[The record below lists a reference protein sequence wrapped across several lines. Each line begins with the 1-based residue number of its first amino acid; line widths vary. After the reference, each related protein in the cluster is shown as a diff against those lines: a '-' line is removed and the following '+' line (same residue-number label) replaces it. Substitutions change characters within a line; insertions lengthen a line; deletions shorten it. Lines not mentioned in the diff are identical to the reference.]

1 MHALK
6 ETKGQDLDAEQ
17 DTHATPRPHPPT
29 ATARTATGC
38 ECYMIDKSAFD
49 RLLKKSLAVTL

>member
-17 DTHATPRPHPPT
+17 DTHATPR
-29 ATARTATGC
+29 
-38 ECYMIDKSAFD
+38 
-49 RLLKKSLAVTL
+49 

>member
-17 DTHATPRPHPPT
+17 DTHATPRPPPP
-29 ATARTATGC
+29 
-38 ECYMIDKSAFD
+38 
-49 RLLKKSLAVTL
+49 

>member
-17 DTHATPRPHPPT
+17 DTHA
-29 ATARTATGC
+29 
-38 ECYMIDKSAFD
+38 
-49 RLLKKSLAVTL
+49 

>member
-17 DTHATPRPHPPT
+17 DTHATR
-29 ATARTATGC
+29 
-38 ECYMIDKSAFD
+38 
-49 RLLKKSLAVTL
+49 

>member
-17 DTHATPRPHPPT
+17 DTHATPRPHP
-29 ATARTATGC
+29 
-38 ECYMIDKSAFD
+38 
-49 RLLKKSLAVTL
+49 

>member
-29 ATARTATGC
+29 A
-38 ECYMIDKSAFD
+38 
-49 RLLKKSLAVTL
+49 

>member
-17 DTHATPRPHPPT
+17 DTHATPRPHPP
-29 ATARTATGC
+29 
-38 ECYMIDKSAFD
+38 
-49 RLLKKSLAVTL
+49 

>member
-17 DTHATPRPHPPT
+17 DTHATP
-29 ATARTATGC
+29 
-38 ECYMIDKSAFD
+38 
-49 RLLKKSLAVTL
+49 

>member
-17 DTHATPRPHPPT
+17 DTHATPRP
-29 ATARTATGC
+29 
-38 ECYMIDKSAFD
+38 
-49 RLLKKSLAVTL
+49 

>member
-17 DTHATPRPHPPT
+17 DTHATPRPH
-29 ATARTATGC
+29 
-38 ECYMIDKSAFD
+38 
-49 RLLKKSLAVTL
+49 

>member
-17 DTHATPRPHPPT
+17 DTHATPRPP
-29 ATARTATGC
+29 
-38 ECYMIDKSAFD
+38 
-49 RLLKKSLAVTL
+49 